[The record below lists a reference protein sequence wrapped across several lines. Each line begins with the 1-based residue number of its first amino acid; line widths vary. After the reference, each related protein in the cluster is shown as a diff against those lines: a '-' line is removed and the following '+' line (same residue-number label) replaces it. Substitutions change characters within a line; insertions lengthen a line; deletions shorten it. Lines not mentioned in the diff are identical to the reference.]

1 MLPNVDDGPTKEL
14 LLRHGWGDRELP
26 REELHDLVFDPAEAA
41 NVADDPAYAEVR
53 AELAERLDAWMRETD
68 DPLLHG
74 DVEPPPG
81 AEVTDPDAIS
91 PADTPIAH
99 R

>member
-1 MLPNVDDGPTKEL
+1 MTHTHPTGHRETRDGHDVVVLRRRFPALVDDVWAAVTEP
-14 LLRHGWGDRELP
+14 DRL
-26 REELHDLVFDPAEAA
+26 
-41 NVADDPAYAEVR
+41 
-53 AELAERLDAWMRETD
+53 ERWMRETD

>member
-1 MLPNVDDGPTKEL
+1 M
-14 LLRHGWGDRELP
+14 
-26 REELHDLVFDPAEAA
+26 
-41 NVADDPAYAEVR
+41 ADDPAYAEVR

-99 R
+99 PVVAGRNPAAC

>member
-1 MLPNVDDGPTKEL
+1 
-14 LLRHGWGDRELP
+14 
-26 REELHDLVFDPAEAA
+26 
-41 NVADDPAYAEVR
+41 VADHPGYAEVR
-53 AELAERLDAWMRETD
+53 AGLAERLDTWMRDTD
-68 DPLLHG
+68 DPLLRG
-74 DVEPPPG
+74 DVEAPLR

>member
-1 MLPNVDDGPTKEL
+1 M
-14 LLRHGWGDRELP
+14 
-26 REELHDLVFDPAEAA
+26 
-41 NVADDPAYAEVR
+41 ADDPAYAEVR

-74 DVEPPPG
+74 DVAPPPG

-91 PADTPIAH
+91 PADTPSAV

>member
-1 MLPNVDDGPTKEL
+1 
-14 LLRHGWGDRELP
+14 
-26 REELHDLVFDPAEAA
+26 
-41 NVADDPAYAEVR
+41 
-53 AELAERLDAWMRETD
+53 MRETD

-74 DVEPPPG
+74 DVVPPPG

-91 PADTPIAH
+91 PADEPSAV